1 MIVVKDVMYVC
12 YFCND
17 GISAYP
23 LKFDDK
29 MGFWSCNLWYSKTSL
44 LDCPL
49 QFTSKENL
57 NEVSHDYFL
66 LLKHKE
72 SDQGT
77 LLCRSWRVRNAS
89 GQLELPSPQKDIL
102 LMK

>member
-1 MIVVKDVMYVC
+1 MSA
-12 YFCND
+12 
-17 GISAYP
+17 ISAMMEFLHTP

-29 MGFWSCNLWYSKTSL
+29 MGFWSCNLLYSKTSL

-49 QFTSKENL
+49 QFSSKENM
-57 NEVSHDYFL
+57 NEVSHDFFL
-66 LLKHKE
+66 LLKHKAR
-72 SDQGT
+72 DQST
-77 LLCRSWRVRNAS
+77 LLCCSWRVRNAS